1 MSRRLKD
8 ESRKKSKTTK
18 IKTPTTMLT
27 LLLFRSKRRVTE
39 KMRRMVLALKLA
51 RSKISRIPKVFT
63 MISIGNKYLRNLV
76 SKTTR
81 LKKRECKSFT
91 RSIKLKE
98 R

>member
-8 ESRKKSKTTK
+8 ESRQKSKTTK
-18 IKTPTTMLT
+18 IKTPTTIKT

-91 RSIKLKE
+91 RCIKLKE